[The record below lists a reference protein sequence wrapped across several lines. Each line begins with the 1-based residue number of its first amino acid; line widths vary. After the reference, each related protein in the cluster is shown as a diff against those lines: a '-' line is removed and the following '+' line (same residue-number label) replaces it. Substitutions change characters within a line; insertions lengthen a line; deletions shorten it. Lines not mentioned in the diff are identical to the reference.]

1 MGWISWLCPGINL
14 KRWLLLFAVGVLL
27 CALGLAL
34 FFNYQLMGKA
44 EELLFQ
50 MTYLTTG
57 RYSNGLIMTMGVGF
71 LIVGFAIMVYG
82 TRRLISSVVSVVVPD
97 KNGSLMETIFM
108 QRKLTRGPAITV
120 VGGGT
125 GLSTLLRGMK
135 YITNNCTAVVTTA
148 DDGGS
153 SGRLRKELGI
163 IPPGDLRNCLTALA
177 DREPLMER
185 LMQYRFQGD
194 SPLAGHC
201 FGNLFI
207 AAMAQAE
214 GGMEAGLNAT
224 SQILKVR
231 GRVIPST
238 LEDIRLQARMTDGS
252 VVTGESEIPKVRKHI
267 KKMMML
273 PADAQAA
280 NGAIDAILNADVL
293 IFGPGSL
300 YTSVIPNLLVEGIR
314 DAVVRSKAVKIYI
327 CNVMTQPGE
336 TDGYGAYDHVQAL
349 VDHVGTQFLDYAI
362 VNSQDVTSEQLRQ
375 YDAEGSRPI
384 TPDIDKIRSLTL
396 VSVLASSASPVNGQ
410 RISGNGH
417 GTLALGITHFGISG
431 QSTHKDNFIHII
443 TLSLLSVLSYAKVTD
458 HRLHDADMC
467 LYLVRAVGITF
478 KMNEVVESLFHFL
491 DLVSKLFLAPFI
503 HICNSSAE
511 TGDIAFHLLQSG
523 CSLIVLKL
531 CAQNNC

>member
-50 MTYLTTG
+50 MTYCTTG
-57 RYSNGLIMTMGVGF
+57 RYSNGLIMGMGVVF
-71 LIVGFAIMVYG
+71 LIVGFGVMIYG
-82 TRRLISSVVSVVVPD
+82 TRRLVSSVVSVVVPD

-108 QRKLTRGPAITV
+108 QRKLTNGPVITV

-135 YITNNCTAVVTTA
+135 YITSNCTAVVTSA

-214 GGMEAGLNAT
+214 GDMEAGLNAT

-238 LEDIRLQARMTDGS
+238 LANIQLRARMYDGTT
-252 VVTGESEIPKVRKHI
+252 VTGESEIPKAKKRI
-267 KKMMML
+267 AKMMMV
-273 PADAQAA
+273 PADAPAA
-280 NGAIDAILNADVL
+280 KGAMEAIINADVL

-300 YTSVIPNLLVEGIR
+300 YTSVIPNLLVDGIR
-314 DAVVRSKAVKIYI
+314 DAIIQSKAVKIYI

-336 TDGYGAYDHVQAL
+336 TDGYGAYEHVKAL
-349 VDHVGTQFLDYAI
+349 VDHMGCQFLDYVI
-362 VNSQDVTSEQLRQ
+362 VNSQAVTQEQLRQ
-375 YDAEGSRPI
+375 YHAEGSTPI
-384 TPDIDKIRSLTL
+384 TPDIDKIRSL
-396 VSVLASSASPVNGQ
+396 
-410 RISGNGH
+410 
-417 GTLALGITHFGISG
+417 GITVVPARLISK
-431 QSTHKDNFIHII
+431 KD
-443 TLSLLSVLSYAKVTD
+443 
-458 HRLHDADMC
+458 
-467 LYLVRAVGITF
+467 LVRHDPRKLARVLIALIYRLRLFGRGMQF
-478 KMNEVVESLFHFL
+478 FDYFFMRQGMRKMNRQDEE
-491 DLVSKLFLAPFI
+491 K
-503 HICNSSAE
+503 
-511 TGDIAFHLLQSG
+511 
-523 CSLIVLKL
+523 
-531 CAQNNC
+531 

>member
-57 RYSNGLIMTMGVGF
+57 RYSNTFVMCIGLLLLLVGF
-71 LIVGFAIMVYG
+71 GVMIYG

-108 QRKLTRGPAITV
+108 QRKLTKGPAITV

-135 YITNNCTAVVTTA
+135 YITNNCTAVVTSA

-163 IPPGDLRNCLTALA
+163 IPPGDLRNCITALA

-185 LMQYRFQGD
+185 VMQYRFKGD

-207 AAMAQAE
+207 AAMAEAE
-214 GGMEAGLNAT
+214 GGMVEGLDAT

-231 GRVIPST
+231 GRVVPST
-238 LEDIRLQARMTDGS
+238 LANIQLQARMYDGTL
-252 VVTGESEIPKVRKHI
+252 VTGESEIPKVRKRI
-267 KKMMML
+267 SQMMML
-273 PADAQAA
+273 PKDAAA
-280 NGAIDAILNADVL
+280 TDGAVDAILKADVL

-300 YTSVIPNLLVEGIR
+300 YTSVIPNLLVDGIR
-314 DAVVRSKAVKIYI
+314 EAILESKAVKIYI

-336 TDGYGAYDHVQAL
+336 TDGYGAYEHVEAL
-349 VDHVGTQFLDYAI
+349 IKHMGAQFLDYVI
-362 VNSQDVTSEQLRQ
+362 VNDQDITVEQLRQ
-375 YDAEGSRPI
+375 YNAEGSMPI
-384 TPDIDKIRSLTL
+384 TPDIDEIR
-396 VSVLASSASPVNGQ
+396 
-410 RISGNGH
+410 
-417 GTLALGITHFGISG
+417 ALGITVVPARLISK
-431 QSTHKDNFIHII
+431 KD
-443 TLSLLSVLSYAKVTD
+443 
-458 HRLHDADMC
+458 
-467 LYLVRAVGITF
+467 LVRHDPRKLARVLIALIYRLRLFGRGMQF
-478 KMNEVVESLFHFL
+478 FDYFFMRQGMRKMNEQKE
-491 DLVSKLFLAPFI
+491 K
-503 HICNSSAE
+503 
-511 TGDIAFHLLQSG
+511 
-523 CSLIVLKL
+523 
-531 CAQNNC
+531 